1 MKMPPFNA
9 SDHGDSDDM
18 CFKFIRLLDGELL
31 RINFLIFLPIFL
43 ILHFKDLNRTPC
55 LLTLEI

>member
-1 MKMPPFNA
+1 MRLVMAILIICVSNLY
-9 SDHGDSDDM
+9 DHWIVSYREL
-18 CFKFIRLLDGELL
+18 ILL
-31 RINFLIFLPIFL
+31 RNTIFLPIFL